1 MHLSMHLWL
10 CVFVV
15 SPGRWFF
22 RLKSSLWSYPWPIRS
37 KYGLF
42 TYMNGEKW
50 PHSRGKWLGKYS
62 RPMDVSENN
71 GTPKSSIFIG
81 FSIINH
87 PFWGTLIFGNTHM
100 DPMGH
105 GFHPRPLRFQDTTTT
120 SMKVPTASWTR
131 TSMDSGP
138 IGPTKSLKVSFL
150 RMIGPSY
157 RGV

>member
-1 MHLSMHLWL
+1 MHLWL

-22 RLKSSLWSYPWPIRS
+22 RLKSSLWSYPWPIGS

-87 PFWGTLIFGNTHM
+87 PFWGTPIFGNTHM

-105 GFHPRPLRFQDTTTT
+105 GFHPRPPAKIRPPPAWKYPPLPGRKLENGFRPYRPYKISKGFLPKND
-120 SMKVPTASWTR
+120 WT
-131 TSMDSGP
+131 
-138 IGPTKSLKVSFL
+138 LL
-150 RMIGPSY
+150 
-157 RGV
+157 